1 MRVRIVHSSMLTSEH
16 RKPLAMCATNV
27 VVSKFSVR
35 YATARRVF
43 VGCVFFALS
52 LVKVSWAAD
61 MSICFDNSTS
71 AAAKACHMAASATY
85 QAVQVAQA
93 KHGWISST
101 CQFDKNITEKE
112 LVDLLRE
119 EYLPIR
125 EKLSRDEIPAAVFL
139 VLLGPPAK
147 CPLGTATEVG
157 GLTAGS
163 LLSMCIQASKGTGDL
178 DMCWAY
184 IAALRDSF
192 SVLSGTKGADP
203 FFCSPKTGV
212 TIKNATLLLIR
223 ETKRDIN
230 KQQTRPAAEV
240 MAEALAR
247 EYPCRAESPQDY
259 LTVTRRVLEII
270 EQHGGKT
277 SALVIPTDGDPALPG
292 ALSGLRKIVERTAIP
307 KSKTQTLP
315 KEYLVIESIGF
326 IGHYAK
332 FVGTL
337 GPGALAGAEGAD
349 TDCGLRYSIT
359 FQSVD
364 GAWQNGPYWSE
375 QCSP

>member
-1 MRVRIVHSSMLTSEH
+1 MRVRISMLTSEH
-16 RKPLAMCATNV
+16 RKPLAMCATAV
-27 VVSKFSVR
+27 AVSNFRVR
-35 YATARRVF
+35 YATARRIV
-43 VGCVFFALS
+43 VACVFFALF
-52 LVKVSWAAD
+52 LVRISWAAD
-61 MSICFDNSTS
+61 MAVCFDNTNS
-71 AAAKACHMAASATY
+71 AAAKACHMAALATY

-93 KHGWISST
+93 KYGWISRT
-101 CQFDKNITEKE
+101 CQFGKNITETE
-112 LVDLLRE
+112 LVDRLRD

-178 DMCWAY
+178 DTCWAY
-184 IAALRDSF
+184 ITALRDSL

-203 FFCSPKTGV
+203 FFCSPKTAV
-212 TIKNATLLLIR
+212 TIKNVTLLLIR

-277 SALVIPTDGDPALPG
+277 STLVMPSDADPALAG
-292 ALSGLRKIVERTAIP
+292 ALNGLRKIVERTAIP
-307 KSKTQTLP
+307 KSETQTLP
-315 KEYLVIESIGF
+315 KEYLVIESVGF
-326 IGHYAK
+326 VGNYAK

-337 GPGALAGAEGAD
+337 GPGALAGTMGAD
-349 TDCGLRYSIT
+349 TDCGLSYSIT
-359 FQSVD
+359 FRSVD
-364 GAWQNGPYWSE
+364 GNWQNGPYWTE